1 VTALRTEEVEIGG
14 HKFKF
19 RTWNYGMK
27 QEAMQKA
34 VKFVPSK
41 MDPNQ
46 LEPVIDPWIL
56 NDQLLLKT
64 LVDWDLKGGNGEKLP
79 VTLENIRAI
88 EPPELVEK
96 IIAFTQSLN
105 NITPEKR
112 KKS

>member
-1 VTALRTEEVEIGG
+1 MRTEENEIED
-14 HKFKF
+14 HRFKF

-27 QEAMQKA
+27 QDAMRKA

-41 MDPNQ
+41 VDPNE
-46 LEPVIDPWIL
+46 LEPVIDPWAL

-64 LVDWDLKGGNGEKLP
+64 LVSWDLKDESGQPLP
-79 VTLENIRAI
+79 ITLENIHAI

-96 IIAFTQSLN
+96 MIAFTQRLN
-105 NITPEKR
+105 NVSPEAR

>member
-1 VTALRTEEVEIGG
+1 MRTEEAEIDG
-14 HKFKF
+14 HKFRF

-34 VKFVPSK
+34 VKFVPSR
-41 MDPNQ
+41 MDPNT

-56 NDQLLLKT
+56 NDQLLIKT
-64 LVDWDLKGGNGEKLP
+64 MVEWDLKDEKGQPLP
-79 VTLENIRAI
+79 ITLENIHAI

-96 IIAFTQSLN
+96 MIAFTQRLN
-105 NITPEKR
+105 NVSTETR